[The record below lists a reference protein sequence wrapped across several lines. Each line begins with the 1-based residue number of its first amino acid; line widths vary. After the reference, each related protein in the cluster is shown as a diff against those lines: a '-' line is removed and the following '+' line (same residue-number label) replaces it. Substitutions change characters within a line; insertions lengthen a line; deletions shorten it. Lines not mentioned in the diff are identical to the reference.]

1 MAFTYNYAGSF
12 YTNIDQGFKNF
23 LTVAGVKDFNEIDD
37 KSVEKIKKESEK
49 IKKLVSTPKTG
60 NNIFLTIL
68 TNIKC
73 SNLGLSNQ
81 EKVLLLILSIDP
93 ECYTLKYYL
102 NADIPDTKAYKD
114 LYSKETDL
122 DKKEEYRLEFERLTK
137 KKMNELE
144 NVRIQVKEKVGIF
157 LPSLIKYEKMYI
169 NRNKKLEK
177 STKINSF
184 KNLNSMLAKIDEI
197 KCLSEDSMEKVDK
210 ILENYRLQFPKTDI
224 NLLLYHIFNQSP
236 ALGLKSI
243 SEQLYFLINACK
255 FGYNENETLAA
266 IYEYY
271 CNWDMMNEELKR
283 VYGYSSLP
291 LLKLQSKY
299 NSLYNIKGSF

>member
-1 MAFTYNYAGSF
+1 MAYTYSPTSNI
-12 YTNIDQGFKNF
+12 YTNINQGFKDF
-23 LTVAGVKDFNEIDD
+23 LIVTGVKDLNGIDD
-37 KSVEKIKKESEK
+37 ESFEKVRKESEK
-49 IKKLVSTPKTG
+49 IKKMISTLDKG
-60 NNIFLTIL
+60 NNKYLTIL
-68 TNIKC
+68 TNIKS
-73 SNLGLSNQ
+73 SNLGFSNK

-102 NADIPDTKAYKD
+102 NADIPDTKEYKD
-114 LYSKETDL
+114 LYDKETDK

-144 NVRIQVKEKVGIF
+144 NVRIKVKEKVGIF

-184 KNLNSMLAKIDEI
+184 KNLNLMLDKIDEI
-197 KCLSEDSMEKVDK
+197 KSLSEESMEKIDK

-255 FGYNENETLAA
+255 FGYDENETLAA

-271 CNWDMMNEELKR
+271 CNWGMMNEELKR

-291 LLKLQSKY
+291 LLKLQNKY